1 MNRLLVLLG
10 NQLFPNELIEQT
22 EPDVVFMAESDKI
35 CRQYRAH
42 QHKLVLVLSSM
53 RSKAEALR
61 EAGHEVVYTRLED
74 AGGESFSSMLS
85 QHLSKQSYEEVACFE
100 TESPRMDQRLEAV
113 CSAHGLKRALLP
125 SPMFVTSREA
135 FDRYRESHKRLFMA
149 DFYRWQRKRMD
160 ILLDDQGKPVGGRWS
175 YADFSRFGEMLR
187 IVPDLVRLRAYKSL
201 YNLVSHY
208 IEDDALRQVFSFQ
221 PLLIGGN
228 PFRVPAIYLL
238 IHWLERKWGIHFALG
253 GTAAIVRGLTRLLE
267 EVGVDLRLNAPVER
281 IEVVNGRSKGVLL
294 DDQTFLEADIIVSN
308 ADPAM
313 VYTKLIHSSA
323 RRKHSDASVA
333 RRRYSM
339 SLFVGYFGTK
349 KTYPD
354 VAHHSILLGP
364 RYRELLTDIFDRKK
378 LADDFSLY
386 LHAPTRTDPS
396 LVPSGGE
403 SFYVLSPV
411 PNQESGIDWEIEG
424 ARYMDRILDALDRHH
439 LPGLRDNLVTQF
451 HVDPTYFETELR
463 SYQGAAFGLE
473 PTLRQSAYF
482 RFHNMSEDIEG
493 LYFVG
498 AGVHPGA
505 GLPGVLS
512 SAKVLERVVPQR
524 ATEGRSVSVPEAV
537 AV

>member
-1 MNRLLVLLG
+1 MSKHAIVIGAGFGGLASAARLRAMGYRVTVLEAGDQAGGRARAFQSEGFHFDAGPTVITAPYLFDELFELFGKDRRNYFDLVPVDPFYRVVFPDGRHFDYVGDDERLLPQIAEF
-10 NQLFPNELIEQT
+10 NPA
-22 EPDVVFMAESDKI
+22 DVDG
-35 CRQYRAH
+35 YR
-42 QHKLVLVLSSM
+42 KLVEHSKRIFDVGYTELV
-53 RSKAEALR
+53 A
-61 EAGHEVVYTRLED
+61 
-74 AGGESFSSMLS
+74 
-85 QHLSKQSYEEVACFE
+85 
-100 TESPRMDQRLEAV
+100 
-113 CSAHGLKRALLP
+113 
-125 SPMFVTSREA
+125 
-135 FDRYRESHKRLFMA
+135 
-149 DFYRWQRKRMD
+149 
-160 ILLDDQGKPVGGRWS
+160 
-175 YADFSRFGEMLR
+175 ADFSRFGDMMR

-201 YNLVSHY
+201 YSLVSQY
-208 IEDDALRQVFSFQ
+208 IKDDALRQVFTFQ

-238 IHWLERKWGIHFALG
+238 IHWLERKWGVHFAMG
-253 GTAAIVRGLTRLLE
+253 GTAAIVRGLTRLLG
-267 EVGVDLRLNAPVER
+267 EVGVDLRLHALVER

-294 DDQTFLEADIIVSN
+294 DDETFLEADIIVSN

-313 VYTKLIHSSA
+313 VYTKLIHASA
-323 RRKHSDASVA
+323 RRKHTDVSIA
-333 RRRYSM
+333 RKRYSM

-354 VAHHSILLGP
+354 IAHHSILLGP
-364 RYRELLTDIFDRKK
+364 RYRQLLTDIFDRKK

-396 LVPSGGE
+396 LAPPGGE

-424 ARYMDRILDALDRHH
+424 TRYMDRILDALDAHH

-451 HVDPTYFETELR
+451 RVDPTYFETELR

-482 RFHNMSEDIEG
+482 RFHNTSEDIEG

-512 SAKVLERVVPQR
+512 SAKVLERVVPQP
-524 ATEGRSVSVPEAV
+524 ATEGRPVSVPEAV